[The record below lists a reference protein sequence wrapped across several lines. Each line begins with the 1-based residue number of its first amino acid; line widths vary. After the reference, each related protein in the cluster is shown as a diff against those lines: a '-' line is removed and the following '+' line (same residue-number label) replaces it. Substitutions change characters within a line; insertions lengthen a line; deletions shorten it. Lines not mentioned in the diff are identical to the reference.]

1 MHEVQDY
8 LVRPINFVINI
19 VGCVLLHFANDVKHF
34 RDRKL
39 MFRKESLSEIVKD
52 TLTVLT
58 LVALRT
64 LSGRS
69 LLDRVRTARVR
80 HVTHSVTDDHAGTT
94 NSPLCQAETPR
105 LRSLC

>member
-1 MHEVQDY
+1 MLGRVT
-8 LVRPINFVINI
+8 F
-19 VGCVLLHFANDVKHF
+19 HFANDVKHF

-39 MFRKESLSEIVKD
+39 MFRKESLSEIVKH

-69 LLDRVRTARVR
+69 LLDCVRTLAVR
-80 HVTHSVTDDHAGTT
+80 TRHPV
-94 NSPLCQAETPR
+94 
-105 LRSLC
+105 